1 MDSFGGGTYGT
12 GLAPVKS
19 TRIDNMIT
27 YRTPMLAGFQ
37 GTLQYS
43 MKTEESEEG
52 DENTSDV
59 DKFYA
64 GGLYYKSGNLNL
76 VVAYE
81 ETTWGKKVPATSK
94 GTTSK
99 KIATIGGSYR
109 FKPVTIYLQG
119 QYFDGVNKLDG
130 FSSAKNIKGFGTY
143 AGTQFWFGLS
153 SWQSMIYYRDYKV
166 KEAL

>member
-1 MDSFGGGTYGT
+1 MRKQ
-12 GLAPVKS
+12 P
-19 TRIDNMIT
+19 
-27 YRTPMLAGFQ
+27 
-37 GTLQYS
+37 
-43 MKTEESEEG
+43 G
-52 DENTSDV
+52 D
-59 DKFYA
+59 
-64 GGLYYKSGNLNL
+64 
-76 VVAYE
+76 
-81 ETTWGKKVPATSK
+81 KKVPAAAK

-109 FKPVTIYLQG
+109 FKPVTVYLQG

-166 KEAL
+166 NTINNIEDHKAHMLGIATKHLPTF